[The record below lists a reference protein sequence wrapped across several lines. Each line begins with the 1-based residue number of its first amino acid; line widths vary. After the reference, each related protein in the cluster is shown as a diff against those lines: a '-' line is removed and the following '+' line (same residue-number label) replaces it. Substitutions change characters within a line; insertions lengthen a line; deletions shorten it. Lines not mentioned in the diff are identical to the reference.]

1 MSLLSSRIFA
11 ISILVVFV
19 AGCATAARLKFDDL
33 YGPSTTVNRI
43 LEEPSLSM
51 GASGAEDK
59 VEQLATSKKVLFE
72 PEFYRD
78 VKPIVDSRCVV
89 CHGCYDA
96 PCQFKM
102 TSFNAIDR
110 GAHADKVYNGTRL
123 LEASLTHLSVGVQ
136 STQQWRKEGFYPV
149 LNERVQTPQVNAQA
163 SVMHRMLQLKQA
175 HPLPDG
181 KLLPDSF
188 DLSLDRDQE
197 CTKIEGFDSFARKR
211 PLWGMPYGLPAIED
225 GKKQLLEQWIEAGAK
240 AQASQLVFVEE
251 NLEDVSQW
259 EAFFNGDSLKQ
270 KLMSRYIYEH
280 LFLANLYFSESF
292 SGQGEERIFYKL
304 IRSTTPP
311 TKPINE
317 IVSRRPFDD
326 PGGEFYY
333 RLQRVKSTIVAK
345 RHMPYALNEKR
356 FNRWQDLFLNAD
368 YDVTRLPSYE
378 PKIAANPFE
387 AFNVI
392 PVNSRYR
399 FMLDEAQFTIQGFI
413 RGPVCRGQVA
423 LNVINDHFWVL
434 FVEPSIE
441 VKYAKGDFL
450 AREAKGLVLPAEKGS
465 TALLPI
471 TSWLKYAKMEQEYLE
486 AKASR
491 FDEIFSAERKV
502 ELSMLW
508 HGDGENRNAALT
520 VYRHFDSSSVI
531 KGLNGKTPKTAWVID
546 YSLLERIHYLLVAG
560 FDVYGNA
567 GHQLLTRLYMDFLRM
582 EGEYAFLNLLPN
594 DVAAQQLNHWYRDE
608 TSQVAYYLEQ
618 LHHREFETSAIE
630 FKTENPKR
638 ELFELFRAAAGKDVV
653 EADVINNYS
662 HRSGASFYQ
671 QQLQALSDVKG
682 LPLQYLPEQSLIRL
696 TLNSGE
702 QRLVSFVLNRAH
714 TNVSQLY
721 QEERRLRPS
730 EYTLSVIE
738 GVVGTYPNVF
748 FDVSERD
755 LDEVV
760 RRIGRLQSEQDYA
773 QLLSS
778 FGVRRTDK
786 NFWSF
791 SDSIHQN
798 YMNASPVESG
808 FLDFNRLQNR

>member
-1 MSLLSSRIFA
+1 MVFLSSRFLTIFV
-11 ISILVVFV
+11 LVVFV

-33 YGPSTTVNRI
+33 YGPSETVNRI
-43 LEEPSLSM
+43 LEEPSPSLQVA
-51 GASGAEDK
+51 GASDAI
-59 VEQLATSKKVLFE
+59 EQSKASKQALSE

-78 VKPIVDSRCVV
+78 VKSIVDSRCVV

-102 TSFNAIDR
+102 TSFESINR
-110 GAHADKVYNGTRL
+110 GAHKEKVYNGTRL
-123 LEASLTHLSVGVQ
+123 LEASLSHLSVGIN
-136 STQQWRKEGFYPV
+136 TPEQWRKEGFYPV
-149 LNERVQTPQVNAQA
+149 LNERAQTPKANAQA

-181 KLLPDSF
+181 NLLPDSF

-197 CTKIEGFDSFARKR
+197 CTKVEEFDDFARKR

-225 GKKQLLEQWIEAGAK
+225 EKKQLLEQWIETGAK
-240 AQASQLVFVEE
+240 AQASQRVFVEE
-251 NLEDVSQW
+251 NLEKVSLW
-259 EAFFNGDSLKQ
+259 ESFFNGDSFKQ
-270 KLMSRYIYEH
+270 RLMSRYIYEH
-280 LFLANLYFSESF
+280 LFLANLYFSENF
-292 SGQGEERIFYKL
+292 TGHGEARAFYKL

-326 PGGEFYY
+326 PDGEFYY

-345 RHMPYALNEKR
+345 QHMPYALNGKR
-356 FNRWQDLFLNAD
+356 LNRWQDLFLKAD
-368 YDVTRLPSYE
+368 YDVTGLPSYA
-378 PKIAANPFE
+378 PQIAANPFE
-387 AFNVI
+387 AFKAI
-392 PVNSRYR
+392 PVDSRYR
-399 FMLDEAQFTIQGFI
+399 FMLDEARFTIQGFI

-434 FVEPSIE
+434 FVDPSLE
-441 VKYAKGDFL
+441 VKYASGDFL
-450 AREAKGLVLPAEKGS
+450 AREVKGLVLPAEKGS

-486 AKASR
+486 AKESR
-491 FDEIFSAERKV
+491 FNEIFNADKKL

-508 HGDGENRNAALT
+508 HGDGDNRNAALT

-531 KGLNGKTPKTAWVID
+531 TGLNGKTPKTAWVID

-594 DVAAQQLNHWYRDE
+594 DIAEQQLNHWYRDE
-608 TSQVAYYLEQ
+608 QSQVAYYLQQ

-630 FKTENPKR
+630 FKTDNPKR
-638 ELFELFRAAAGKDVV
+638 ELFELFRQAAGENVV
-653 EADVINNYS
+653 DFDLINDNARRSRANY
-662 HRSGASFYQ
+662 YQ
-671 QQLQALSDVKG
+671 QKLQQLSDVKG
-682 LPLQYLPEQSLIRL
+682 LPLQHLPEQSLLRL
-696 TLNSGE
+696 TLDNGE
-702 QRLVSFVLNRAH
+702 QHLVSLVLNRAH
-714 TNVSQLY
+714 TNVSHLY
-721 QEERRLRPS
+721 REESRLRPE

-748 FDVSERD
+748 LDVFESD
-755 LDEVV
+755 LNRFVSA
-760 RRIGRLQSEQDYA
+760 IGQLQSEEDYA
-773 QLLSS
+773 KLLSS

-786 NFWSF
+786 SFWSF
-791 SDSIHQN
+791 SDSIHEN
-798 YMNASPVESG
+798 YMNASPVEAG